1 MTEISLSD
9 YIEEL
14 KKLDQYP
21 LQFINKNLILK
32 LKEWDDSI
40 EIGYVYEIKSS
51 LKRDLQHLHKDK
63 KLLFYKINQ
72 SELTSYISK
81 LTSGTNPD
89 KYKEIVENDLNKLAN
104 DAPIINLVNSIIID
118 GINKEASDIH
128 IESFESEVKLR
139 YRIDGVLVD
148 SESINKSNY
157 PAISSRIKIMSNLNI
172 MEQRLPQ
179 DGRISVILEDN
190 KVDLRVSIVPLAS
203 GESIVLRLF
212 VKKSKQITLEDLGY
226 RGVYLDLM
234 NKVIKYPHGL
244 ILVTGPT
251 GSGKTT
257 TLNALLQKINSSEKK
272 IITIEDPVEYRVPGV
287 NQIQVNN
294 EIDLT
299 FSSILRRV
307 LRQDPDIIMIGEIRD
322 KETADLVVRA
332 ALTGHLVLSTLHTND
347 SITTL
352 TRLKDLGVPNYLIS
366 SVLKASIAQR
376 LVRKICT
383 SCLGSGCYKC
393 SNSGYKGRI
402 VINEGFLIDNKIEN
416 MILDNEKPG
425 KIREYLEQKDMI
437 SLSESAKY
445 LIQQGITDQKE
456 ISRILV

>member
-1 MTEISLSD
+1 LTEISLSD